1 MAAMDKLALVS
12 QRSALGNSTTKAI
25 LTAAM
30 LAACCVLALVLG
42 GGNQATAVT
51 RPSPDRASLHPAG
64 TVISYTT
71 TIVINTYPY
80 ASFLSS
86 WHNDTYNVD
95 YPWLNWGAYNASQP
109 SPSPQSYELLVVE
122 NDYLTLTF
130 LPELGGRLYQVIFK
144 PTSHNE
150 LYQNSVIKPN
160 HWGPPEQGWW
170 LAVGGMEWSLPVEEH
185 GYQWG
190 VPWSY
195 ETASA
200 ADGITVTLRDSAD
213 PDRLRATVSVH
224 LPADGAYFV
233 VRPLIQNARGSALDY
248 KYWTNAMLAPGP
260 ANTPSPELRF
270 IFPVDEVTVH
280 STGDPALPGE
290 SQPMNWPEYDGRD
303 MSRLGN
309 WRQWLGFFERP
320 AAQGDF
326 TAVYDLSVDE
336 GMVRVFPSDQARGAK
351 GFAFGWDEALPTD
364 IWTDDGSYY
373 VEMHGGVAPTFWD
386 SASLAAGASH
396 EWEETWY
403 PAAGIGGVTAANR
416 EAALHLNKTGDT
428 VTVGVHSTA
437 ARSNSA
443 VVVWRQGDAA
453 PSHHQIVLSLGPAQ
467 PYTASFS
474 AIGNE
479 DDFALIYL
487 DDQDRL
493 LVATETSPEQTLPVS
508 QLSALPPYTTTTG
521 IALSWDGGDDSAVLN
536 YDLQVRDGYD
546 DNWTD
551 WLTRT
556 TQTTSTYT
564 GQDRHTYFF
573 RIRARDIFGNIES
586 WRDDEWGDAFTSIL
600 VTPAPVL
607 ITSVKKPSDVTYL
620 PGTVVTYTL
629 SPRNTGN
636 LTATAR
642 LTDTLPTVMTLL
654 TDTLTA
660 TRGIPLVSDGLI
672 TWQSNVAAEEHVT
685 ITYVMLPTAG
695 VQLLTPITNIVSFDG
710 GIHSPFLRQAT
721 VQYAHLTQ
729 LPLIVKSR

>member
-1 MAAMDKLALVS
+1 MGKYALASPRTAV
-12 QRSALGNSTTKAI
+12 GNSITKTI
-25 LTAAM
+25 LTGAI

-42 GGNQATAVT
+42 GGNQAVAVP
-51 RPSPDRASLHPAG
+51 RPLPDRATLQPAG

-71 TIVINTYPY
+71 TIVISTYPY
-80 ASFLSS
+80 ASFLSNR
-86 WHNDTYNVD
+86 HNNTYNVD

-144 PTSHNE
+144 PTGHNE

-160 HWGPPEQGWW
+160 HWGPPEQAWW
-170 LAVGGMEWSLPVEEH
+170 LAVGGMEWGLPVEEH

-195 ETASA
+195 EAISA
-200 ADGITVTLRDSAD
+200 ADGITVTLRDSAN
-213 PDRLRATVSVH
+213 PDRLRTVVSIC
-224 LPADGAYFV
+224 LPADRAYFV
-233 VRPLIQNARGSALDY
+233 ARPRIENARDSALDY

-260 ANTPSPELRF
+260 ANTLSPELRF
-270 IFPVDEVTVH
+270 IYPVDEVIVH
-280 STGDPALPGE
+280 STGDSALPDE
-290 SQPMNWPEYDGRD
+290 NQPMSWPEYDGRD

-326 TAVYDLSVDE
+326 TAVYDPSVDE
-336 GMVRVFPSDQARGAK
+336 GMVRVFPSDQVRGAK
-351 GFAFGWDEALPTD
+351 GFAFGWDEALPAS

-373 VEMHGGVAPTFWD
+373 VEMHGGAAPTFWD
-386 SASLAAGASH
+386 SASLAAGASY

-416 EAALHLNKTGDT
+416 EAALHLDKNGDT
-428 VTVGVHSTA
+428 VTVGVHSTSV
-437 ARSNSA
+437 RSNSA
-443 VVVWRQGDAA
+443 IVVWRQGDAA
-453 PSHHQIVLSLGPAQ
+453 PSHHQIVPSLTPAQ
-467 PYTASFS
+467 PYTATFT
-474 AIGNE
+474 ATGNE

-487 DDQDRL
+487 DDQDQL
-493 LVATETSPEQTLPVS
+493 LAITETSPEQTMPVS
-508 QLSALPPYTTTTG
+508 QLSVLPPYTTTTG
-521 IALSWDGGDDSAVLN
+521 IALSWSGGDDSAILN

-546 DNWTD
+546 GNWTD

-556 TQTTSTYT
+556 TQTTSTYI
-564 GQDRHTYFF
+564 GQDCHTYFF
-573 RIRARDIFGNIES
+573 RTRARDIFGNIES
-586 WRDDEWGDAFTSIL
+586 WRDEEWGDAFTSIL

-607 ITSVKKPSDVTYL
+607 ITSVKEPSNVIYP
-620 PGTVVTYTL
+620 PGSAVTYTL

-660 TRGIPLVSDGLI
+660 TRGTPLAHDGHV
-672 TWQSNVAAEEHVT
+672 TWQGDIAAGEHVT

-695 VQLLTPITNIVSFDG
+695 VRLLAPITNTVSLDG
-710 GIHSPFLRQAT
+710 GIHSPFLRRAT
-721 VQYAHLTQ
+721 IQYAHLAW
-729 LPLIVKSR
+729 LPLLIRNH